1 MRMILLAGVL
11 VAAVTVS
18 AAPKPTTPSTI
29 ALHPSSDV
37 RLGGWVLFEV
47 EAAKQQFDRYRLSV
61 QVLCYQEGHVVF
73 AGSMRPEYAMLLGGY
88 VSPWLESGGPA
99 ICVADLYYWT
109 HSNKLVVLATTD
121 FDAAG

>member
-1 MRMILLAGVL
+1 MRILTMLIGVLLA
-11 VAAVTVS
+11 ATVS
-18 AAPKPTTPSTI
+18 AAPKPAAAPTI

-109 HSNKLVVLATTD
+109 HANKLVVLATTD